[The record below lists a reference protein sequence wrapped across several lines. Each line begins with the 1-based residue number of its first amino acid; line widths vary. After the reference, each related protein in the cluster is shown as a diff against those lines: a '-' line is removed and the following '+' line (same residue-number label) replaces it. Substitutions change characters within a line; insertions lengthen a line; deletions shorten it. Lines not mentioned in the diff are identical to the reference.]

1 MDSVEVPSDKLGLS
15 IWGPFQY
22 IAIATGQVI
31 PIAPK
36 DVKSIKALFHMI
48 PNVFVS
54 VVLLANV
61 IYTFVR
67 LDNKGLSVN
76 WMYSNSLSFIA
87 IHAFVASL
95 SLMGMK
101 FRNYFDNVEQMLRK
115 ATKNE
120 LTITKKRRWPVM
132 VFRII
137 YSLIIIASMAFYCA
151 ETFLLFDVTV
161 VLPRKLNVSHD
172 DIQAFRE
179 SMFGWQPLFVI
190 DTIIMI
196 YGAVLSAV
204 ALMIYL
210 CANNATCLEYIQ
222 FNKNLKECIDD
233 RSILKVPV
241 IESFE
246 SQMIDFMSLMKFL
259 TFNARGVL
267 IVSFL
272 IGVMLHFFSSFA
284 VRAFKE
290 YLMWGNVTFSLWIIV
305 SLIFVVSST
314 YPFAQFYFLMKETQ
328 DMLQLDHEI
337 FSPTTDDDVKVI
349 AKNMISRLNTFDY
362 GVTNIISPVSA
373 NRIRDALLTGLTIVV
388 GCFIQSSYVPPFLIQ
403 VAQYRESRG

>member
-1 MDSVEVPSDKLGLS
+1 
-15 IWGPFQY
+15 
-22 IAIATGQVI
+22 
-31 PIAPK
+31 
-36 DVKSIKALFHMI
+36 MI

-120 LTITKKRRWPVM
+120 LTITKKRRWPVFI
-132 VFRII
+132 FRII
-137 YSLIIIASMAFYCA
+137 ISLIIVVSMAFYCA

-161 VLPRKLNVSHD
+161 KLPRKLNVSHD
-172 DIQAFRE
+172 DIQVFRE

-190 DTIIMI
+190 DTIIKI

-210 CANNATCLEYIQ
+210 CANNATCLEYTQ
-222 FNKNLKECIDD
+222 FNKNVKQCIDD
-233 RSILKVPV
+233 RSI
-241 IESFE
+241 
-246 SQMIDFMSLMKFL
+246 
-259 TFNARGVL
+259 
-267 IVSFL
+267 
-272 IGVMLHFFSSFA
+272 
-284 VRAFKE
+284 
-290 YLMWGNVTFSLWIIV
+290 
-305 SLIFVVSST
+305 
-314 YPFAQFYFLMKETQ
+314 LMKETQ

-403 VAQYRESRG
+403 IAQYRESRG